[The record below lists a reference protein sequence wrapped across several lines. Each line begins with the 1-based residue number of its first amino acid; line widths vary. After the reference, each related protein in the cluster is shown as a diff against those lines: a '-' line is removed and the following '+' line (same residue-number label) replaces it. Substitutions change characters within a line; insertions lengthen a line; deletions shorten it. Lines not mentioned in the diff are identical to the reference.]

1 MSEILVVTSKVKKI
15 VAVAGLRTG
24 QDYITALSTKVES
37 IIKSSVDKVKA
48 EGKRKTLGG
57 EDIIA

>member
-24 QDYITALSTKVES
+24 QGYITALSTKVES
-37 IIKSSVDKVKA
+37 IINASVDKVKT
-48 EGKRKTLGG
+48 EGKKKTLGA
-57 EDIIA
+57 EDIAV